1 MPTEINK
8 IDEARTFLRDR
19 VLLPALASVALNA
32 KAKNTVR
39 NSLHWIAHFH
49 RIGDLVHYIGGSLAE
64 PTPMYIVNSRR
75 PRWRPLR
82 TSGQSFLINSGRG
95 SQTAPALTTSWSAK
109 PIIRLI

>member
-49 RIGDLVHYIGGSLAE
+49 RIGDLVHYIGGFAGGAD
-64 PTPMYIVNSRR
+64 TDVY
-75 PRWRPLR
+75 
-82 TSGQSFLINSGRG
+82 RG
-95 SQTAPALTTSWSAK
+95 T
-109 PIIRLI
+109 